1 MTKWIETTS
10 SQTIITLF
18 LYFTLSNFLSEKSH
32 QIEEFTE
39 ECLKQILNL
48 YSTHKLNLIINQ

>member
-18 LYFTLSNFLSEKSH
+18 LYFILSNFLSEKSH

-48 YSTHKLNLIINQ
+48 YSTHKLN